1 VLVKEAVAGLTG
13 LALVAFPLFGG
24 YDGGMGTAAGAIGLI
39 LCLSVCR

>member
-1 VLVKEAVAGLTG
+1 MKETVAGFTG
-13 LALVAFPLFGG
+13 LALVALSLFGG